1 MRISLSLVGAG
12 LLALAACTDNPVLS
26 PGEPSLSKSSSAAP
40 GAVYV
45 MSNAA
50 AGNEVLAFQR
60 SPKGALTPA
69 GSFPTG
75 GLGTGAGLGSQG
87 AMVLTEDGR
96 WLLAVNAGSDEV
108 TAFRVGPHG
117 LQRTDTRASGGD
129 MPISLTVRRNLVY
142 VLNAGGAGNITGFR
156 LSQSGQFVPIPG
168 SQRPLSGAGVGP
180 AQVQFSP
187 TGRIL
192 VVTEKGTNQ
201 IVTYQVGVGGIA
213 GPPQP
218 QASEGATPFGFAF
231 AQHDLLVVSEAFG
244 GAPDGSAASSYQL
257 GDDGSLE
264 TLSAS
269 VPNTE
274 TAACWVAV
282 SRDGRYAYT
291 TNNGSSSVSGY
302 SIAPDGTL
310 ALLDAD
316 GRTGETGPGTAPID
330 AAFSGNGRYL
340 YVLSAGTPTITG
352 FEYRSDGSLEPAG
365 SITGLPA
372 GTVGL
377 AAQ

>member
-12 LLALAACTDNPVLS
+12 LLALAACTDAPVLG
-26 PGEPSLSKSSSAAP
+26 PGEPTIEMSSAAP

-50 AGNEVLAFQR
+50 TGNEILAFQR
-60 SPKGALTPA
+60 SPEGALTST

-87 AMVLTEDGR
+87 SMVLTEDGR

-108 TAFRVGPHG
+108 TAFRVDPHG
-117 LQRTDTRASGGD
+117 LRRTDTRSSGGD
-129 MPISLTVRRNLVY
+129 MPISLTVRHDLVY

-156 LSQSGQFVPIPG
+156 LSPEGELMPIPG
-168 SQRPLSGAGVGP
+168 SERPLSGAGVGP

-187 TGRIL
+187 TGGTL
-192 VVTEKGTNQ
+192 VVTEKGTNR
-201 IVTYQVGVGGIA
+201 IVTYPVGRGGLA

-231 AQHDLLVVSEAFG
+231 AGRDLLIVSEAFG
-244 GAPDGSAASSYQL
+244 GTPDASAVSSYQL
-257 GDDGSLE
+257 GDEGSLE
-264 TLSAS
+264 TRSAS
-269 VPNTE
+269 VPDTE

-302 SIAPDGTL
+302 GIAPDGTL
-310 ALLDAD
+310 TLLDPD

-330 AAFSGNGRYL
+330 ATFSGNGRYL

-352 FEYRSDGSLEPAG
+352 FQYRSDGSLEPAG

-372 GTVGL
+372 GTAGL
-377 AAQ
+377 AAR